1 MIFLLRIVLI
11 LDGTGDVIKEQH
23 YRQIQF
29 HLKFLKHMI
38 VLYMS
43 KLLKHTLLEQLE
55 LKAIGLPSGVH
66 PRVPETTTPRALK
79 LLKQKFYV
87 TGSCRFS
94 EK

>member
-29 HLKFLKHMI
+29 HLNFLKHMI

-79 LLKQKFYV
+79 LLKQKFI
-87 TGSCRFS
+87 RHR
-94 EK
+94 KLPL